1 YGDPSTSSLN
11 PCGKGGNHSYP
22 DEHRARQV
30 QKAAI
35 QLDVLA
41 SFTGFLPAV
50 IPTIFLGPATDVLG
64 RRIGFVLPVLG
75 TVARSLVFL
84 FVYGTGASV
93 YYMYIGTTLEGL
105 GGGFGSFL
113 MTSFSAAADVTTP
126 GPQRALRICI
136 IEAVN
141 VGASSLAGFI
151 SGQWRKSSYEHP
163 VMFCAAFGVVCLAF
177 ALWVIPETW
186 HPGQAPPSP
195 DIRREDPRGV
205 QDKGSNIPNNHR
217 GIAQEV
223 TSSSGR
229 QQNECGEAGPGYTD
243 EGFVPCSI
251 QAHASE
257 SDFSA
262 SREFLESGSSYN
274 STKKTHA
281 NTTLSSPPT
290 TPGAMSP
297 GPIPFQGH
305 GYYVPQS
312 NRPSVDVESCE
323 SFVCSNSPRRASRPP
338 LPASQPRS
346 DGGDTHSSC
355 CGTALRGVAR
365 SVKVYFRVNPEL
377 PARRC
382 VLVLCFTAFILT
394 VAVNFSKPV
403 VETVYRMGELCWNA
417 IKETE
422 FDSGWLIAHWVCIL
436 IALHVFQRRLG
447 VPDVYIAMMGCVSGI
462 AAPAVFAFAKNS
474 AIVFVSAACG
484 TMGRALIPML
494 RSMASAVVDTDEQGA
509 LFASFACVELAGAAL
524 FGMAF
529 GQLYRVT
536 LDIWTGIVFLVLA
549 GIMVLVFI
557 LLM

>member
-1 YGDPSTSSLN
+1 MCVCVRVCVRACVRRYGDPSTSSLN
-11 PCGKGGNHSYP
+11 PCGKGNHSYP

-93 YYMYIGTTLEGL
+93 YYMYIGTTLE
-105 GGGFGSFL
+105 
-113 MTSFSAAADVTTP
+113 
-126 GPQRALRICI
+126 
-136 IEAVN
+136 
-141 VGASSLAGFI
+141 
-151 SGQWRKSSYEHP
+151 
-163 VMFCAAFGVVCLAF
+163 
-177 ALWVIPETW
+177 
-186 HPGQAPPSP
+186 
-195 DIRREDPRGV
+195 
-205 QDKGSNIPNNHR
+205 
-217 GIAQEV
+217 
-223 TSSSGR
+223 
-229 QQNECGEAGPGYTD
+229 
-243 EGFVPCSI
+243 
-251 QAHASE
+251 
-257 SDFSA
+257 
-262 SREFLESGSSYN
+262 
-274 STKKTHA
+274 
-281 NTTLSSPPT
+281 
-290 TPGAMSP
+290 
-297 GPIPFQGH
+297 
-305 GYYVPQS
+305 
-312 NRPSVDVESCE
+312 
-323 SFVCSNSPRRASRPP
+323 
-338 LPASQPRS
+338 ASQPRS

-494 RSMASAVVDTDEQGA
+494 RSMASAVVDTDEQ
-509 LFASFACVELAGAAL
+509 ELAGAAL

-557 LLM
+557 LLICAIVQ